1 MRKIGIYII
10 SFFLLFSCKQPD
22 SFVYDD
28 ENKINFVI
36 NRVYF
41 PMGELSYSE
50 DKPQLNVDIE
60 ILGFPAKVDRTYRI
74 QVDETKSTA
83 KEGRD
88 YEISS
93 EEYVLKADE
102 SITSFPIKFN
112 RRNLDDES
120 LYLLKIDLVPNE
132 NFELGIIEMQSINIE
147 FTNRIDMPKWWSI
160 LSKYIGEYNIRKYQK
175 FIEINDGGISEK
187 EVNDNPYAALR
198 IFKQVKEYF
207 EKNQTEG
214 IYFPDIKWPV

>member
-1 MRKIGIYII
+1 
-10 SFFLLFSCKQPD
+10 
-22 SFVYDD
+22 
-28 ENKINFVI
+28 
-36 NRVYF
+36 
-41 PMGELSYSE
+41 MGELSYSE